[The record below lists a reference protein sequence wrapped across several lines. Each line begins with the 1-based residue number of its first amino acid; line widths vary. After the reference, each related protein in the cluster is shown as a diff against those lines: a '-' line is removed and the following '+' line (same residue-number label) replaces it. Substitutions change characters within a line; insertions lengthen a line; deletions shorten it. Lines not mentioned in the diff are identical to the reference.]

1 MIWRKSNL
9 VSVKIRQEV
18 TMKIFFPM
26 VSFIDDIL
34 TTAYLSH
41 YAAAS
46 AHNEPVAKISLGIS
60 ITVQDGFWQ

>member
-1 MIWRKSNL
+1 
-9 VSVKIRQEV
+9 
-18 TMKIFFPM
+18 M